1 MKPTVSVII
10 PAHNETQAVGKVVSE
25 VRKVLK
31 KTKTSFEILVVDDAS
46 TDQTAVKAQEAGA
59 QVIKRLL
66 RGGSGAARKTGLKQ
80 ASGDIVV
87 MLDADGSYDPQTI
100 PQMLKLFPQ
109 FDQVNG
115 ARDSER
121 GAYPW
126 LRQPAKWFIKTL
138 ASYLTHTSIPDL
150 NTGLKAFKREPM
162 LRFLWVIPNGFSCV
176 STMTLAFLSN
186 GYNVTWIPTKY
197 HKRIGTSKFHPFHDT
212 LAYLT
217 TVVRIVMYFNPLRI
231 FAPLALIIFA
241 IGLISALRNFS
252 LYHTIQQSDIIIFMT
267 ATITLTLGLLADLI
281 VALSKK
287 ES

>member
-1 MKPTVSVII
+1 MRPNVTVII
-10 PAHNETQAVGKVVSE
+10 PAHNEAQAVGKVVSE
-25 VRKVLK
+25 VQSVLQ

-46 TDQTAVKAQEAGA
+46 TDQTALKAQKAGA
-59 QVIKRLL
+59 KVVKRLL
-66 RGGSGAARKTGLKQ
+66 RGGSGAARKTGLREALGK
-80 ASGDIVV
+80 IVV
-87 MLDADGSYDPQTI
+87 MLDADGSYDPKTI

-115 ARDSER
+115 ARDSEQ
-121 GAYPW
+121 GAYPG

-138 ASYLTHTSIPDL
+138 ASYLTNTSIPDL
-150 NTGLKAFKREPM
+150 NTGLKAFKRQPM
-162 LRFLWVIPNGFSCV
+162 LKFLWVIPNGFSCV

-197 HKRIGTSKFHPFHDT
+197 RKRIGISKFHPFHDT

-231 FAPLALIIFA
+231 FGPLALVIFVLGLLSA
-241 IGLISALRNFS
+241 IRNFS

-267 ATITLTLGLLADLI
+267 ATVTLTLGLLADLI

-287 ES
+287 E